1 MLVLHNIDELEEFRM
16 TDGDKAKMVNIK
28 EKIRQLV
35 SDRDYLRM
43 LLDQVSH
50 LDFGFE
56 DVQKAYAEVLDEIS
70 RLDEQLRGMSG
81 SDSGGNQLSDGL
93 ME

>member
-1 MLVLHNIDELEEFRM
+1 
-16 TDGDKAKMVNIK
+16 
-28 EKIRQLV
+28 
-35 SDRDYLRM
+35 M

-56 DVQKAYAEVLDEIS
+56 DIQKAYAEVLGEII

-81 SDSGGNQLSDGL
+81 PDSDGSQLSDVRR
-93 ME
+93 E

>member
-1 MLVLHNIDELEEFRM
+1 MLVPHHVDELEELKM
-16 TDGDKAKMVNIK
+16 TNVDKMQIFEIK
-28 EKIRQLV
+28 EKIRELF

-56 DVQKAYAEVLDEIS
+56 DIQKAYAEVLDEIS
-70 RLDEQLRGMSG
+70 RLDEQLRGMPG
-81 SDSGGNQLSDGL
+81 ADSDGSRL
-93 ME
+93 SEGRRE